1 MEVSDSFVCKE
12 GQKLLDE
19 VLIGSMLGSGLQVG
33 SCLHRRVAGPYRLR
47 QHQSICGPGNSVQT
61 KLQ

>member
-12 GQKLLDE
+12 GQKLLEE

-33 SCLHRRVAGPYRLR
+33 SCLYTAG
-47 QHQSICGPGNSVQT
+47 
-61 KLQ
+61 